1 MRGGWRGSLRPIQTG
16 HVKKSV
22 LTIKAVVVCTSMYF
36 NQVPFESGLVRWGLD
51 HLVWACHLLSLEL
64 QGHLSGFAC
73 IAVLGY
79 RI

>member
-1 MRGGWRGSLRPIQTG
+1 MRLERLRPVQTG

-22 LTIKAVVVCTSMYF
+22 LTLRAVVMCTSMYF
-36 NQVPFESGLVRWGLD
+36 NQVLFESGLVRWGLG
-51 HLVWACHLLSLEL
+51 HLVWACHLSLEL
-64 QGHLSGFAC
+64 QGHLCGFAC

>member
-51 HLVWACHLLSLEL
+51 HLV
-64 QGHLSGFAC
+64 
-73 IAVLGY
+73 
-79 RI
+79 